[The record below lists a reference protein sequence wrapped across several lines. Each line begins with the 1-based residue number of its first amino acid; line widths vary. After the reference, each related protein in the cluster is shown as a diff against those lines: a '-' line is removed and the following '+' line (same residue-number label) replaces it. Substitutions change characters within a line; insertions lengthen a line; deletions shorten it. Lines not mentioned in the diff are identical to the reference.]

1 MRKAK
6 IAALIIGGVS
16 TCIFGGTFGLIATS
30 PIVKSVAPNNDVQNI
45 YEVQSEELANVAAVT
60 SIRTTPRTTTSKI
73 TYTAAVSTV
82 TTSGMNGSS
91 ALKELPPIGVPLKG
105 AMAKP
110 NKDNKTEGTT
120 VPSTTAALTVT
131 STGTSAA
138 TTVTTTSTVATTA
151 TTVTTTPAAA
161 TTVTTTT
168 TAAPTTTVTT
178 PIVTEITTTTVATT
192 TIATTTEAPTYT
204 EPVTEAPTDAPV
216 VEEIVPPA
224 DSTET
229 VTPEVPEESVSLP
242 ITDEEYIILCN
253 AVAHEAGC
261 NWISTYDKALVV
273 EVIMNRVESPLY
285 PNTILGVLTQ
295 PYQFT
300 GSSSYVYLGTYS
312 HHVTQD
318 VKDAVNLY
326 FTETES
332 FGHGYFG
339 FYGDGYQNYF
349 Y

>member
-16 TCIFGGTFGLIATS
+16 TCIFGGTFGVIATS
-30 PIVKSVAPNNDVQNI
+30 PIVKSVTPNNDVQNI

-60 SIRTTPRTTTSKI
+60 SIRTTPRTTTSKNS
-73 TYTAAVSTV
+73 YTAATSTV

-91 ALKELPPIGVPLKG
+91 ALKELPSISVSFNG

-120 VPSTTAALTVT
+120 KPSTTAA
-131 STGTSAA
+131 
-138 TTVTTTSTVATTA
+138 TVTTTETVATTT
-151 TTVTTTPAAA
+151 TTVAAPSAAA
-161 TTVTTTT
+161 TATAATVTTTT
-168 TAAPTTTVTT
+168 TTVPTTTVTT
-178 PIVTEITTTTVATT
+178 PIVTEITTTTVVTT

-300 GSSSYVYLGTYS
+300 GSSSYVYLETYS

>member
-16 TCIFGGTFGLIATS
+16 TCIFGGTFGVIATS
-30 PIVKSVAPNNDVQNI
+30 PIVKSVTPNNDVQNI

-73 TYTAAVSTV
+73 SYTAVTSTV

-91 ALKELPPIGVPLKG
+91 ALKELPSISVSFNS

-120 VPSTTAALTVT
+120 KPSTT
-131 STGTSAA
+131 SA
-138 TTVTTTSTVATTA
+138 TVTTTETAATT
-151 TTVTTTPAAA
+151 TTKVSAITTAATTTPTTA

-168 TAAPTTTVTT
+168 TAVPTTTVTT
-178 PIVTEITTTTVATT
+178 PIVTEITTTTVVTT

>member
-1 MRKAK
+1 
-6 IAALIIGGVS
+6 V
-16 TCIFGGTFGLIATS
+16 
-30 PIVKSVAPNNDVQNI
+30 
-45 YEVQSEELANVAAVT
+45 
-60 SIRTTPRTTTSKI
+60 
-73 TYTAAVSTV
+73 
-82 TTSGMNGSS
+82 
-91 ALKELPPIGVPLKG
+91 
-105 AMAKP
+105 
-110 NKDNKTEGTT
+110 
-120 VPSTTAALTVT
+120 
-131 STGTSAA
+131 
-138 TTVTTTSTVATTA
+138 
-151 TTVTTTPAAA
+151 
-161 TTVTTTT
+161 
-168 TAAPTTTVTT
+168 
-178 PIVTEITTTTVATT
+178 TT

-339 FYGDGYQNYF
+339 FYGHGYRNYF

>member
-73 TYTAAVSTV
+73 SYTAAASTV
-82 TTSGMNGSS
+82 TISGMNGSS
-91 ALKELPPIGVPLKG
+91 ALKELPSISVSFNS

-110 NKDNKTEGTT
+110 NKDNKTEGTAK
-120 VPSTTAALTVT
+120 PSTTVA
-131 STGTSAA
+131 
-138 TTVTTTSTVATTA
+138 TVTTTEAAATT
-151 TTVTTTPAAA
+151 TTKVSAASTAATTTPTTA

-168 TAAPTTTVTT
+168 TAVPTTTVTT
-178 PIVTEITTTTVATT
+178 PIVTEITTTTVVTT

-216 VEEIVPPA
+216 VEEIIPPA

-229 VTPEVPEESVSLP
+229 VTPEVPEESVSLS

-339 FYGDGYQNYF
+339 FYGDGYRNYF

>member
-16 TCIFGGTFGLIATS
+16 TCIFGGTFGVIATS
-30 PIVKSVAPNNDVQNI
+30 PIVKSVTPNNDVQNI

-73 TYTAAVSTV
+73 SYTAATSTV

-91 ALKELPPIGVPLKG
+91 ALKELPSISVSFNS

-120 VPSTTAALTVT
+120 KPSTT
-131 STGTSAA
+131 SA
-138 TTVTTTSTVATTA
+138 TVTTTETAATT
-151 TTVTTTPAAA
+151 TTKVSAITTAATTTPTTA

-168 TAAPTTTVTT
+168 TAVPTTTVTT
-178 PIVTEITTTTVATT
+178 PIVTEITTTTVVTT

>member
-16 TCIFGGTFGLIATS
+16 TCIFGGTFGVIATS
-30 PIVKSVAPNNDVQNI
+30 PIVKSVTPNNDVQNI

-73 TYTAAVSTV
+73 SYTAAASTV

-91 ALKELPPIGVPLKG
+91 ALKELPSISVSFNS

-110 NKDNKTEGTT
+110 NKDNKTEGTAK
-120 VPSTTAALTVT
+120 PSTTVA
-131 STGTSAA
+131 
-138 TTVTTTSTVATTA
+138 TVTTTEAA
-151 TTVTTTPAAA
+151 APTTTPTTA

-168 TAAPTTTVTT
+168 TAVPTTTVTP
-178 PIVTEITTTTVATT
+178 PIVTEITTTTVVTT

-204 EPVTEAPTDAPV
+204 EPVTEAPTDAPA

-300 GSSSYVYLGTYS
+300 GSSSYVYL
-312 HHVTQD
+312 
-318 VKDAVNLY
+318 
-326 FTETES
+326 
-332 FGHGYFG
+332 
-339 FYGDGYQNYF
+339 
-349 Y
+349 

>member
-6 IAALIIGGVS
+6 VAALIIGGVS
-16 TCIFGGTFGLIATS
+16 TCIFGGVFGVVATS

-60 SIRTTPRTTTSKI
+60 SIRTTPITTTSKN
-73 TYTAAVSTV
+73 TYEVSIGTT
-82 TTSGMNGSS
+82 TTSAKTVFQMRT
-91 ALKELPPIGVPLKG
+91 ELPALTLNS
-105 AMAKP
+105 ANALAKP
-110 NKDNKTEGTT
+110 NNKDNKNEQDVQTPTQAVTTAKVTT
-120 VPSTTAALTVT
+120 VSTAPTTTKTT
-131 STGTSAA
+131 S
-138 TTVTTTSTVATTA
+138 TTTST
-151 TTVTTTPAAA
+151 
-161 TTVTTTT
+161 TTTT
-168 TAAPTTTVTT
+168 TTTVVTT
-178 PIVTEITTTTVATT
+178 SATTAVVTEIIVTEAP
-192 TIATTTEAPTYT
+192 TEAPTQAPTYT
-204 EPVTEAPTDAPV
+204 EPVTEAPTEAPPETTTESV
-216 VEEIVPPA
+216 
-224 DSTET
+224 ET
-229 VTPEVPEESVSLP
+229 VTPVLPDETVELP
-242 ITDEEYIILCN
+242 ITDEEFIILCN

-300 GSSSYVYLGTYS
+300 GSSNYVYLGNYS
-312 HHVTQD
+312 GYVTQD
-318 VKDAVNLY
+318 VKDAVTLY

-339 FYGDGYQNYF
+339 FYGDGVRNYF

>member
-16 TCIFGGTFGLIATS
+16 SCIFGGTFGVIATS
-30 PIVKSVAPNNDVQNI
+30 PIVKSVTPYNDVQNI

-60 SIRTTPRTTTSKI
+60 SIRTTPRTTTSKF
-73 TYTAAVSTV
+73 TYTAATSTV
-82 TTSGMNGSS
+82 TTSKMNGSS
-91 ALKELPPIGVPLKG
+91 ALRTLPPIGTPLKG

-110 NKDNKTEGTT
+110 GTDNKTEGTT
-120 VPSTTAALTVT
+120 QPSTTVATTTTTTEATAT
-131 STGTSAA
+131 
-138 TTVTTTSTVATTA
+138 TTVTTTSTVATA
-151 TTVTTTPAAA
+151 VPTTVATA

-168 TAAPTTTVTT
+168 TAALTTTVTT
-178 PIVTEITTTTVATT
+178 PVVTEITTTTTVATT
-192 TIATTTEAPTYT
+192 TIATTEAPTYT

-224 DSTET
+224 DSVET
-229 VTPEVPEESVSLP
+229 VTPVVPEESVSLP
-242 ITDEEYIILCN
+242 ITDEEFIILCN

-273 EVIMNRVESPLY
+273 EVIMNRVNSPLY